1 MSLCLHQD
9 YEICLPYNPQTHP
22 LSYLRGVKPQEL
34 TVYLVVY
41 LHTMA
46 MTGNT
51 FGSEEYERFVTA
63 KLNLG

>member
-1 MSLCLHQD
+1 MSLCMHQD
-9 YEICLPYNPQTHP
+9 YEIFLPYNLQTLP

-51 FGSEEYERFVTA
+51 SEEYERIFTA